1 MVTMLADDISQYS
14 GDYFSS
20 CAREELMDHA
30 TDDIVGEKLWKL
42 SEDLVQTWMIK

>member
-20 CAREELMDHA
+20 CAREELM
-30 TDDIVGEKLWKL
+30 VEVK
-42 SEDLVQTWMIK
+42 